1 MHPWQRQKDEPIEWF
16 ERFDLYRLMGPGR
29 RSLLAVYRRSD
40 PARSAAKCVNP
51 AWRKAERD
59 WQWRQRSEA
68 WDLYGEGITQEELAT
83 VPDHAPIV
91 QADQA
96 PTPKPQ
102 THSLSRTNQQRVEE
116 HRQRIQ
122 RRIDWEEE
130 RELLRD
136 RQLTMA
142 DKLHKKA
149 EQLMAMPVGGEDGG
163 AWAVRDIV
171 AFVKCSTDLTQA
183 AIDDEDLQSM
193 RRQLAGWH
201 SFAQHVFSLD
211 DAAIDGPIIKRLMSA
226 FLDAQL
232 LELGKPARGKLRKT
246 IEVVA
251 KSGES

>member
-1 MHPWQRQKDEPIEWF
+1 MMHPWQRQKDEPIAWF
-16 ERFDLYRLMGPGR
+16 QRFDLYRQMGPHK
-29 RSLLAVYRRSD
+29 RSLLAVYRLEQSEAD
-40 PARSAAKCVNP
+40 PSRALAKCAPGNWRSAAKTWN
-51 AWRKAERD
+51 
-59 WQWRQRSEA
+59 WQQRADA
-68 WDLYGEGITQEELAT
+68 WDLYGEAIVEGVAL
-83 VPDHAPIV
+83 V
-91 QADQA
+91 QADQPEISPRSA
-96 PTPKPQ
+96 S
-102 THSLSRTNQQRVEE
+102 SLSRVNQERVEE
-116 HRQRIQ
+116 HRQRMQ

-130 RELLRD
+130 RSALRD

-142 DKLHKKA
+142 DKLHDKA
-149 EQLMAMPVGGEDGG
+149 EQMLSMPVGGEDGG

-201 SFAQHVFSLD
+201 NFAQHVFSLD

-226 FLDAQL
+226 FPDAQL

-251 KSGES
+251 QSGEP